1 MPEYDGSI
9 RINTNIETK
18 ESDRELKRLKSSIS
32 KTAEDIDALRSKMN
46 ASRTKLPTKDYESL
60 QRTIKKSK
68 FELESL
74 IEEQSKLTSR
84 GFGKSLDKEYLN
96 AYLNVKRLKGELQQS
111 VEARNQDNY
120 IGIEDRLNKAKVVLQ
135 DLMSGEPKPLGD
147 IAYYESLKK
156 RIQDLK
162 SIIAAT
168 ETEMQKL
175 VDNGNAFSVEEMSD
189 ENADVYAQIQK
200 LSNKMLEDQRRASE
214 IQSELV
220 GREQRIAD
228 IKASATV
235 SDREIISLLERR
247 KELVQ
252 IITDMEQ
259 AGLGYGYQEY
269 ESAQQ
274 ELSSINQQ
282 VQDYK
287 NNLNNIPERFSK
299 MKDSVNKL
307 ASVLETVSNIGK
319 KSFSVLR
326 NSASKAFA
334 SISSGSKKSSGL
346 LSTFSSRLK
355 GIALSLLI
363 FNWITKAFNA
373 MVAGMKKG
381 FENLMNYS
389 SDYANSVQSLRN
401 AMDTLGNQFA
411 AAFAPIVQMVI
422 PWLTSLISAISTAT
436 TYVAQFIAIL
446 GGKSTF
452 TRAKQVQDSYNKSL
466 GATASAAKKAYGALA
481 KFDDL
486 DVLQKQENANGGSG
500 AAGDLFE
507 EVPVDSSIK
516 KLVEKLRG
524 ILSNLF
530 APLKK
535 AWEREGQFVMKSWKY
550 ALEEIQKLAKDI
562 GRDFLTMW
570 NEEATIQMFADIL
583 HIIGDIGL
591 VIGNIAHALDEA
603 WNKNQTGLRILEN
616 IRDIFAVIIEN
627 IREAADYTVLWSETL
642 DFSTLLKSVERL
654 TSALKPFADFVS
666 GTLSDFYTQFILPLI
681 SFSISD
687 QGLPRLANILSD
699 LMERVDWEVLRT
711 ALKNLYAALEP
722 YAEAIAEG
730 LIDFIEKI
738 KDFGVDLLNSLPEP
752 IQRLADAL
760 ASGDPDKVRAWTTTL
775 LEFVV
780 AIEGLKLAFKG
791 FEIVESMLAFFGIGG
806 AGAGVAKGIGE
817 VSAAIGGLSTAL
829 GALGALGIIEVAK
842 EPIIDLGEAAGMS
855 AKDADYMRERYK
867 GLSGDLNLVK
877 DTASILTNGIQGLG
891 WEMSNQLGAAGAL
904 ETAMNNIS
912 DGMIYTDDKL
922 SKLQKN
928 FGLTDDDIE
937 MLRQSML
944 DTHPE
949 LREMADSF
957 GLLDASVETLQ
968 DIYDGMKLI
977 EEGTI
982 SASEAADEFSKPMW
996 NMSDAALDFFQS
1008 ISEGT
1013 TSLGDYQIKL
1023 SETSGVMDEFA
1034 TSMEEAGE
1042 NIADG
1047 VTKGFENA
1055 DVVSPIQDFHSK
1067 LDASFSSEFDMHS
1080 PAKRMEPTGE
1090 NILLGVLEGFRNK
1103 FVDFSSAINDLMQS
1117 IQVSFSSE
1125 NTQNIGQELGNGIVH
1140 GFQERLQQLCTWI
1153 SSEFIPMFIGEGLMP
1168 WFSFEKWHD
1177 EILINIPLAF
1187 QTMWE
1192 EFLAWWND
1200 EALDIW
1206 WNEYVCP
1213 WFYEEK
1219 WKLQF
1224 ENILLAFEAIWQE
1237 ISEFWVN
1244 SLDDWW
1250 EMDVKPRFTLSKW
1263 MEMLKPVDNAYDKT
1277 FTEVVDT
1284 INSKMKEAYNI
1295 VVDWTN
1301 QMMSSIQEVMSAI
1314 EGISSSMSSMSG
1326 MSISVSGASAATYSL
1341 DGVPH
1346 LASGSVI
1353 RGGNPFFALLG
1364 DQPHGQTNVEAPLST
1379 IEQAVENVISR
1390 RGYGGGI
1397 SPVISLNVNA
1407 QEFARLTLNDILQEM
1422 SRQGYD
1428 VELLGVN

>member
-9 RINTNIETK
+9 RINTKIETSGVTSQMMK
-18 ESDRELKRLKSSIS
+18 VVNS
-32 KTAEDIDALRSKMN
+32 
-46 ASRTKLPTKDYESL
+46 
-60 QRTIKKSK
+60 IKKSEAEISRLRTRMM
-68 FELESL
+68 ELEKTNIPTSGYEKL
-74 IEEQSKLTSR
+74 QKELDSTIRKYEELKGTVGTFEKIGADSKSTYFRMARDEAQELYMKIEDIRGAMFQLEESGKAFVPGTSTDEYTKSAAKVR
-84 GFGKSLDKEYLN
+84 ELSDNIKVGKMRLSELQAKQKPVNEELDKMRN
-96 AYLNVKRLKGELQQS
+96 SANRAFATINSGVSNVSK
-111 VEARNQDNY
+111 
-120 IGIEDRLNKAKVVLQ
+120 
-135 DLMSGEPKPLGD
+135 
-147 IAYYESLKK
+147 
-156 RIQDLK
+156 
-162 SIIAAT
+162 
-168 ETEMQKL
+168 
-175 VDNGNAFSVEEMSD
+175 
-189 ENADVYAQIQK
+189 
-200 LSNKMLEDQRRASE
+200 
-214 IQSELV
+214 
-220 GREQRIAD
+220 
-228 IKASATV
+228 
-235 SDREIISLLERR
+235 
-247 KELVQ
+247 
-252 IITDMEQ
+252 
-259 AGLGYGYQEY
+259 
-269 ESAQQ
+269 
-274 ELSSINQQ
+274 
-282 VQDYK
+282 
-287 NNLNNIPERFSK
+287 FSK
-299 MKDSVNKL
+299 IFTS
-307 ASVLETVSNIGK
+307 
-319 KSFSVLR
+319 LR

-334 SISSGSKKSSGL
+334 SISSVSKKSSGL

-389 SDYANSVQSLRN
+389 SDYANSVQSLKN

-422 PWLTSLISAISTAT
+422 PWLTSLISVISTAM

-500 AAGDLFE
+500 VAGDLFE

-516 KLVEKLRG
+516 KLVEKLKG

-642 DFSTLLKSVERL
+642 DFSTLLESIERL

-699 LMERVDWEVLRT
+699 LMESVDWEALRT
-711 ALKNLYAALEP
+711 ALKNLYTALEP

-730 LIDFIEKI
+730 LIDFIEKV
-738 KDFGVDLLNSLPEP
+738 KDFGVDFLNSLPEP

-775 LEFVV
+775 LEFAV
-780 AIEGLKLAFKG
+780 AIEGFKLAFKG
-791 FEIVESMLAFFGIGG
+791 FEIVESGLALFGVGG
-806 AGAGVAKGIGE
+806 AVSTAGETAAGAAVG
-817 VSAAIGGLSTAL
+817 VSALKEAFSMLFATL
-829 GALGALGIIEVAK
+829 GAAEAAALIIS
-842 EPIIDLGEAAGMS
+842 PYLDDLGEAVGAN
-855 AKDADYMRERYK
+855 AQQVDTLKDRYT
-867 GLSGDLNLVK
+867 GLSGMWNVFK
-877 DTASILTNGIQGLG
+877 DTLSLVGNAMDGFGFNASNTAGQI
-891 WEMSNQLGAAGAL
+891 GAL
-904 ETAMNNIS
+904 ENVMDNIS
-912 DGMIYTDDKL
+912 EGMIYTDSQL
-922 SKLQKN
+922 EKLQKR
-928 FGLTDDDIE
+928 FGIADDDIE

-982 SASEAADEFSKPMW
+982 SASEASGEFSKPMW

-1103 FVDFSSAINDLMQS
+1103 FGDFSSVINDLMQS
-1117 IQVSFSSE
+1117 IQVSFSYE
-1125 NTQNIGQELGNGIVH
+1125 NTQNIGKELGNGIVH

-1153 SSEFIPMFIGEGLMP
+1153 SSEFMPMFIGEGLLP
-1168 WFSFEKWHD
+1168 WFSFKKWHD

-1187 QTMWE
+1187 QTMWD

-1200 EALDIW
+1200 EALAIW

-1224 ENILLAFEAIWQE
+1224 ENILLAFKAIWQE

-1284 INSKMKEAYNI
+1284 INSKMNEAYNI

-1301 QMMSSIQEVMSAI
+1301 QMMSSIQEVMLAI

-1326 MSISVSGASAATYSL
+1326 MSISVSGAGAATYSL
-1341 DGVPH
+1341 DSVPH

-1353 RGGNPFFALLG
+1353 RGGNPFYALLG

-1407 QEFARLTLNDILQEM
+1407 QEFARLTLNDFLQEM

-1428 VELLGVN
+1428 VDVLGVT